1 MNSKGDDDDNYFPS
15 LYNIFSGKT
24 DESLI
29 KLVDGTNSPQKMDDK
44 KDESTNLY
52 NDIMKEIL
60 HKLTDEQKEY
70 IKNLYN
76 ENNIKNT

>member
-1 MNSKGDDDDNYFPS
+1 MSRSAKDDDDNYFPS

-29 KLVDGTNSPQKMDDK
+29 KLVDGTNTEEKRVDDK
-44 KDESTNLY
+44 KGSANLY
-52 NDIMKEIL
+52 DDILKEIIY
-60 HKLTDEQKEY
+60 KMTAEQKEY

-76 ENNIKNT
+76 E

>member
-1 MNSKGDDDDNYFPS
+1 MSCLANDDDDNYFPS

-29 KLVDGTNSPQKMDDK
+29 KLVDGKNTPQKVDDEK
-44 KDESTNLY
+44 GPANLY
-52 NDIMKEIL
+52 DDIIKEII
-60 HKLTDEQKEY
+60 HKMTDEQKEY

-76 ENNIKNT
+76 E

>member
-1 MNSKGDDDDNYFPS
+1 MSSSTNEDDFLPS

-29 KLVDGTNSPQKMDDK
+29 KLVDETNSPQKMDDVK
-44 KDESTNLY
+44 EEPTNLY

-60 HKLTDEQKEY
+60 HKMTGEQKEY

-76 ENNIKNT
+76 ENNIKNN

>member
-1 MNSKGDDDDNYFPS
+1 MSSSANDDDDNYFPS

-29 KLVDGTNSPQKMDDK
+29 KLVDGTNTPQKVDDE
-44 KDESTNLY
+44 KDPPNLY
-52 NDIMKEIL
+52 NDIMKEIID
-60 HKLTDEQKEY
+60 KITDEQKEY

-76 ENNIKNT
+76 E

>member
-1 MNSKGDDDDNYFPS
+1 MSSSTNEDDFLPS

-29 KLVDGTNSPQKMDDK
+29 KLVDGTNLPQKMDDK

>member
-1 MNSKGDDDDNYFPS
+1 MSCLANDDDDNYFPS

-29 KLVDGTNSPQKMDDK
+29 KLVDGTNTEKKKMDDEK
-44 KDESTNLY
+44 GPPNLY
-52 NDIMKEIL
+52 DDIMKEIID
-60 HKLTDEQKEY
+60 KMTDEQKEY

-76 ENNIKNT
+76 E

>member
-1 MNSKGDDDDNYFPS
+1 MSCLANDDDDNYFPS

-29 KLVDGTNSPQKMDDK
+29 KLVDGTNTEEKKVDDK
-44 KDESTNLY
+44 KGSSNLY
-52 NDIMKEIL
+52 NDIIKEIID
-60 HKLTDEQKEY
+60 KMTDEQKEY

-76 ENNIKNT
+76 E

>member
-1 MNSKGDDDDNYFPS
+1 MSSKGDDDDNYFPS

-29 KLVDGTNSPQKMDDK
+29 KLVDGTNSAPKMDDIK
-44 KDESTNLY
+44 EEPTNLY

-60 HKLTDEQKEY
+60 HKMTDEQKEY